1 MVQRAPADTVAFHI
15 LQAGKSTTV
24 HAPSMR
30 SDVVGAKSKGRLM
43 SAAPTTPVRQ
53 MAAAR
58 GCLRGCIGFVSGKPE
73 GGGEGAVCAGVK
85 SVWGERTSLGGFYGG
100 SKGFYG
106 HAPGARRFFS
116 AMGSLPR

>member
-1 MVQRAPADTVAFHI
+1 MVQRAPVDTVAFHI
-15 LQAGKSTTV
+15 LQAGKRTTV

-73 GGGEGAVCAGVK
+73 GGGEGATCVRVRRVC
-85 SVWGERTSLGGFYGG
+85 GENVPL
-100 SKGFYG
+100 
-106 HAPGARRFFS
+106 
-116 AMGSLPR
+116 